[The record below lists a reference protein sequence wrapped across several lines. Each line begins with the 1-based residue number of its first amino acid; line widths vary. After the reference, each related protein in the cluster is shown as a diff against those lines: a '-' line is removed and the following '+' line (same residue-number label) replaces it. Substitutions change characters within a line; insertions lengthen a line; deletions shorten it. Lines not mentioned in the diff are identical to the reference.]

1 MLDASRTYSKNIFVN
16 YFGPGR
22 KLGNIGNPGNS
33 GIFSKN
39 FKSEFSILAVGQNRK
54 VGNKKTRNNISDIF
68 EISNFSEFSI
78 WHVFINKKFFFIIL
92 KYRTSHSYMFLKIGV
107 LKNFAIFIGKQLC
120 WSVFFKRLVTYQKRK
135 KDSTTGAFLRLL
147 WNF

>member
-1 MLDASRTYSKNIFVN
+1 MTHPEHTARIFL
-16 YFGPGR
+16 YII
-22 KLGNIGNPGNS
+22 LGQVENS
-33 GIFSKN
+33 ETLEISEIPEIFSKN
-39 FKSEFSILAVGQNRK
+39 FKSEFSILAVGQNQK

-78 WHVFINKKFFFIIL
+78 WYVFINKNFFFFSIL

-120 WSVFFKRLVTYQKRK
+120 WSLFFKRLVTYQKRK
-135 KDSTTGAFLRLL
+135 KDSTTGAFLQLL
-147 WNF
+147 

>member
-1 MLDASRTYSKNIFVN
+1 MTHSEHTARIFLLII
-16 YFGPGR
+16 
-22 KLGNIGNPGNS
+22 LGQVENS
-33 GIFSKN
+33 ETLEIPEIPEIFSKN

-120 WSVFFKRLVTYQKRK
+120 WSLFFKRLVTYQKRK